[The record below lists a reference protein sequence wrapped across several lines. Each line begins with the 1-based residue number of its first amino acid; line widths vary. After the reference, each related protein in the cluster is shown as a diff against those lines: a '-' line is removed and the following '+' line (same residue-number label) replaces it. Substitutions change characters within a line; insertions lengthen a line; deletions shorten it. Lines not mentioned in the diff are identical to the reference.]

1 MSVCSALELHEDTSL
16 QSCEYSFSPKSVL
29 RNGVEH
35 LSLDGEWCVCKTL
48 SCGVCC
54 TDCARHFLPYPLPQ
68 IIGHEVI
75 VAIPDSHALLKDADF
90 AAVEINNNCRQISCP
105 YCANN
110 TLPTQCPHRI
120 TMGINTWPGG
130 LAPFMVAPVVNMIPV
145 PRNTLSLLSATL
157 IEPFAAALHAIDSS
171 SLQQSDHVAILGT
184 GKLGLLAI
192 LALEGRRRSDPKL
205 SDIRITAIVREG
217 NLQHVSLAKSFGA
230 DHIISVPK
238 SEEGEESALAN
249 LEFDVVFDT
258 TGNPKGLHRAIS
270 LATREVHLKS
280 THGQPVFGMKH
291 WTEMVVA
298 ELTLIPAT
306 AQNLISRLAWRNP
319 TAPAR
324 QSGTRE
330 KCMNIYVAPS
340 AADQLPTELLNH
352 SEYTLYTDLSI
363 AEADAALESGT
374 LGEHLLSLGS
384 RLPRFDAAIVA
395 SPEDVDAVVFPSR
408 FHDKSLVA
416 PRGAI
421 FYLCADSSRINENGM
436 ELLLKNGTIISTSRC
451 GDFKRALQILLQRD
465 GDKAE
470 LIGNKLQQLV
480 THRYSLSDLPLAM
493 EVARGNRV
501 DGNKP
506 VKIVVDC
513 ANVF

>member
-1 MSVCSALELHEDTSL
+1 MTVCSALELHEDTSL

-29 RNGVEH
+29 RNGVKN

-48 SCGVCC
+48 SCGICC

-90 AAVEINNNCRQISCP
+90 AAVEINSNCRQKSCP

-110 TLPTQCPHRI
+110 TLPTQCPRRI

-130 LAPFMVAPVVNMIPV
+130 LAPFMVAPVENMIPI

-171 SLQQSDHVAILGT
+171 SLQQSDHVAILGA

-192 LALEGRRRSDPKL
+192 LALDGRRKSDPKF
-205 SDIRITAIVREG
+205 SNIQITALVRDG
-217 NLQHVSLAKSFGA
+217 NLQHVSLAQSFGA
-230 DHIISVPK
+230 DHIVSVPK
-238 SEEGEESALAN
+238 SEEGEDSALAN

-270 LATREVHLKS
+270 LAKREVHLKS
-280 THGQPVFGMKH
+280 THGQPVFGMRH

-298 ELTLIPAT
+298 ELALIPAT
-306 AQNLISRLAWRNP
+306 AQDLISRLAWRNP
-319 TAPAR
+319 AVRTEP
-324 QSGTRE
+324 SGE
-330 KCMNIYVAPS
+330 QKMNIYVAPS

-352 SEYTLYTDLSI
+352 SDYTLHTDLSI
-363 AEADAALESGT
+363 AEADAALELGS
-374 LGEHLLSLGS
+374 LGEHLLSSGS
-384 RLPRFDAAIVA
+384 RLPRYDAAIVS
-395 SPEDVDAVVFPSR
+395 SPDDVDGIVFPSR

-421 FYLCADSSRINENGM
+421 FYLSAYSSRMNENAM
-436 ELLLKNGTIISTSRC
+436 ALLLQKGTIISTSRC
-451 GDFKRALQILLQRD
+451 GDFKRALQVLLQRD

-493 EVARGNRV
+493 EVARGNRA
-501 DGNKP
+501 DGKKP